1 MTEIVKKVK
10 SIRWQYLMIIVMVA
24 MVAAGTESCKS
35 TGGMSRKEKKA
46 QIEMYKKQLQE
57 VINGT
62 SKLSFDEQQRLISD
76 VVNKNFND
84 PDLNALII
92 QAQQKI
98 KAAYAE
104 VVKSQEQKIAA
115 ARTTLYDLLANKD
128 NLTADQLQAELNKVK
143 AQKIMDGEIDDL
155 VGRVQ
160 DKIDKMKLS
169 GTPGPLKTQIESAF
183 DGLVS
188 TAKAGDVS
196 TANTM
201 IQGIISKYFTSE
213 NTPVLIII
221 SKEGSIIDYDKPTT
235 IKLYLNFIKD
245 QKASRNNV
253 DSYLQ
258 DESGKI
264 KELDLIKK

>member
-1 MTEIVKKVK
+1 MTEIVNKVK
-10 SIRWQYLMIIVMVA
+10 SIRWQYLMIIIMVA
-24 MVAAGTESCKS
+24 MVAVGTESCKS
-35 TGGMSRKEKKA
+35 TGKMSRKEKKA

-57 VINGT
+57 IVSGT
-62 SKLSFDEQQRLISD
+62 SKLSLDDQQRLISEA
-76 VVNKNFND
+76 VNKNFND

-92 QAQQKI
+92 QAQQKT

-104 VVKSQEQKIAA
+104 LVKSQQQTIGA

-128 NLTADQLQAELNKVK
+128 NLSADQLQTELNKIK
-143 AQKIMDGEIDDL
+143 AQNIQDTEIDDL
-155 VGRVQ
+155 VARVQ

-169 GTPGPLKTQIESAF
+169 GSAGPLKTQLESAF
-183 DGLVS
+183 DGLAA
-188 TAKAGDVS
+188 TAQAGNIAN
-196 TANTM
+196 ANTM

-213 NTPVLIII
+213 STPVLIII

-235 IKLYLNFIKD
+235 IKMYLEFIKD

-258 DESGKI
+258 DNSGKI